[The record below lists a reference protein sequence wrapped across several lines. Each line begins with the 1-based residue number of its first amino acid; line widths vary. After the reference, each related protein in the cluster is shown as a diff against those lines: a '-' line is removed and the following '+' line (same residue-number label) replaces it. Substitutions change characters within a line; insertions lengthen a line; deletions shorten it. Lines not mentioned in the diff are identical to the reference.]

1 MADIRIIRGQRIV
14 PDVEQAL
21 RFAGYESKGA
31 AWERA
36 EGMCRD
42 MAPLLRRSLQAKAVL
57 AFTEKR
63 LYVILTLG
71 AAVSRQ
77 IDRYQD
83 DGDELAAVLFAA
95 MADTCLFALEQ
106 QVLQQLR
113 LICRQKGCGI
123 VCRHEPG
130 SDLPLSVQA
139 DAVCETAAGR
149 TAGVT
154 VNAAMALSPEKSM
167 SLVFDLCEDPAV
179 FQVKHDCTACPK
191 TDCPQRQAESAREV
205 RLTCPGGC
213 RVHDY
218 IQSQGTALAMPCGGK
233 GMCGKCRVRVV
244 RGRLPVTPEDKRI
257 FSEAQL
263 AQGWRLACKAVT
275 REAVEIVVPV
285 QEQQGFSALAAE
297 AADEGALSLA
307 ADHDYGLA
315 VDIGTTT
322 LAAALVDCTD
332 GKILATATAVNS
344 QRSFGADVVS
354 RIGAACHGKGK
365 ALQKAVRRDL
375 TRLMKQLLKDHPG
388 TAARCRQM
396 AIAANT
402 TMLHLLMG
410 WWPCD
415 GLGDW
420 PFHPVS
426 LGGKTYRAQEV
437 LGPQSPLADAT
448 VTLLPG
454 MSTYVGADITA
465 GIWQCGLASSDDV
478 SLFVDLG
485 TNGEMV
491 LGNKDQRFIAS
502 APAGP
507 ALEGGK
513 LTWGTGSV
521 PGAICGVRIERGRA
535 KVRTIDHT
543 VPVGIC
549 GTGILE
555 AMAGLVRE
563 GLVDE
568 TGKLVEPYFHK
579 GFPLASTLDYQR
591 ITLSQQDIREI
602 QMAKSAIRAGIESLI
617 ERSGISRQRVHQ
629 VFLAG
634 GFGYYLDPQKAA
646 VIGLLPA
653 DLAERT
659 TAVGNTSLKG
669 AIGLLTGAV
678 TLEELQAIAAG
689 VEEIVLGNDEA
700 FQRLYID
707 YLNF

>member
-410 WWPCD
+410 WPCD

-426 LGGKTYRAQEV
+426 LGGKTYCAQEV

>member
-218 IQSQGTALAMPCGGK
+218 IQSQGTALAMSCGGK

-396 AIAANT
+396 DIAANT

-410 WWPCD
+410 WPCD

-689 VEEIVLGNDEA
+689 AEEIVLGNDEA

>member
-410 WWPCD
+410 WPCD

-454 MSTYVGADITA
+454 MSTYVGADITV

-521 PGAICGVRIERGRA
+521 PGAICDVRIERGRA

>member
-57 AFTEKR
+57 AFTEER

-139 DAVCETAAGR
+139 DAVRETAAGR

-191 TDCPQRQAESAREV
+191 TDCPQRQAESDREV

-297 AADEGALSLA
+297 VADEGALSLA

-375 TRLMKQLLKDHPG
+375 TRLTKQLLKDHPG

-410 WWPCD
+410 WPCD

-420 PFHPVS
+420 PFQPVS

-437 LGPQSPLADAT
+437 LGPQTVLADAT

-535 KVRTIDHT
+535 KVRTIDHA

-617 ERSGISRQRVHQ
+617 ERSGISRQRIHQ

-689 VEEIVLGNDEA
+689 AEEIVLGNDEA

>member
-21 RFAGYESKGA
+21 QFAGYESKGA

-57 AFTEKR
+57 AFTEER

-139 DAVCETAAGR
+139 DAVRETAAGR

-375 TRLMKQLLKDHPG
+375 TRLTKQLLKDHPG

-410 WWPCD
+410 WPCD

-437 LGPQSPLADAT
+437 LGPQTVLADAT

-535 KVRTIDHT
+535 KVRTTDHA

-563 GLVDE
+563 GLVDA

-689 VEEIVLGNDEA
+689 AEEIVLGNDEA
-700 FQRLYID
+700 FQRLYIE

>member
-57 AFTEKR
+57 AFTEER

-139 DAVCETAAGR
+139 DAVRETAAGR

-191 TDCPQRQAESAREV
+191 TDCPQRQAESGREV

-218 IQSQGTALAMPCGGK
+218 IQSQETALAMPCGGK

-263 AQGWRLACKAVT
+263 AQGWRLACKAIT
-275 REAVEIVVPV
+275 REAVEIAVPV

-375 TRLMKQLLKDHPG
+375 TRLTKQLLKDHPG

-410 WWPCD
+410 WPCD

-437 LGPQSPLADAT
+437 LGPQTVLADAT

-535 KVRTIDHT
+535 KVRTIDHA

-555 AMAGLVRE
+555 AMAGLLRE

-617 ERSGISRQRVHQ
+617 ERSGISRQRIHQ

-689 VEEIVLGNDEA
+689 AEEIVLGNDEA

>member
-244 RGRLPVTPEDKRI
+244 RRLPVTPEDKRI

-410 WWPCD
+410 WPCD

-689 VEEIVLGNDEA
+689 AEEIVLGNDEA

>member
-410 WWPCD
+410 WPCD

-700 FQRLYID
+700 YQRLYID

>member
-21 RFAGYESKGA
+21 QFAGYESKGA

-57 AFTEKR
+57 AFTEER

-95 MADTCLFALEQ
+95 MADMCLFALEQ

-139 DAVCETAAGR
+139 DAVRETAAGR

-275 REAVEIVVPV
+275 REAVEISVPV

-354 RIGAACHGKGK
+354 RIGTACHGKGK

-375 TRLMKQLLKDHPG
+375 TRLTKQLLKDHPG

-410 WWPCD
+410 WPCD

-420 PFHPVS
+420 PFQPVS

-437 LGPQSPLADAT
+437 LGPQTVLADAT

-535 KVRTIDHT
+535 KVRTIDHA

-617 ERSGISRQRVHQ
+617 ERSGISRQCIHQ

-689 VEEIVLGNDEA
+689 AEEIVLGNDEA

>member
-57 AFTEKR
+57 AFTAER

-233 GMCGKCRVRVV
+233 GMCGKCRVRVF

-410 WWPCD
+410 WPCD

-689 VEEIVLGNDEA
+689 AEEIVLGNDEA

>member
-21 RFAGYESKGA
+21 QFAGYESKGA

-410 WWPCD
+410 WPCD

>member
-233 GMCGKCRVRVV
+233 GMCGKCRVCVV

-410 WWPCD
+410 WPCD

-689 VEEIVLGNDEA
+689 AEEIVLGNDEA

>member
-213 RVHDY
+213 RVHDF

-410 WWPCD
+410 WPCD

-426 LGGKTYRAQEV
+426 LGGKTYCAQEV

>member
-244 RGRLPVTPEDKRI
+244 RGRLPVTPENKRI

-410 WWPCD
+410 WPCD

>member
-410 WWPCD
+410 WPCD

-602 QMAKSAIRAGIESLI
+602 QMTKSAIRAGIESLI

>member
-375 TRLMKQLLKDHPG
+375 TRLMKQLLKDHSG

-410 WWPCD
+410 WPCD

>member
-57 AFTEKR
+57 AFTAER

-83 DGDELAAVLFAA
+83 DRDELAAVLFAA

-410 WWPCD
+410 WPCD

-689 VEEIVLGNDEA
+689 AEEIVLGNDEA

>member
-14 PDVEQAL
+14 PDIEQAL
-21 RFAGYESKGA
+21 RFTGYGSKGE

-36 EGMCRD
+36 EGVCRD

-57 AFTEKR
+57 AFSGER

-77 IDRYQD
+77 IDRYHD
-83 DGDELAAVLFAA
+83 DGDELAAVLFGA

-123 VCRHEPG
+123 ICRHEPG

-139 DAVCETAAGR
+139 DAVRETAAGR
-149 TAGVT
+149 TVGVT

-167 SLVFDLCEDPAV
+167 SLVFDLCGDSSV
-179 FQVKHDCTACPK
+179 FQVKHDCTSCPK
-191 TDCPQRQAESAREV
+191 TDCAQRQAGTVQEIH
-205 RLTCPGGC
+205 LTCPSGC
-213 RVHDY
+213 RVHEY
-218 IQSQGTALAMPCGGK
+218 IQSQGTALVLPCGGK
-233 GMCGKCRVRVV
+233 GMCGKCRVRVIC
-244 RGRLPVTPEDKRI
+244 GKLSVTPEDKRI
-257 FSEAQL
+257 FSEKQL

-275 REAVEIVVPV
+275 QEAVELAVPV
-285 QEQQGFSALAAE
+285 QERQGFSALAAE
-297 AADEGALSLA
+297 ATDDDTLSLA
-307 ADHDYGLA
+307 AGHDYGLA
-315 VDIGTTT
+315 IDIGTTT
-322 LAAALVDCTD
+322 LAAALVDGTD

-344 QRSFGADVVS
+344 QRSFGADVIS

-365 ALQKAVRRDL
+365 ALWKAVRRDL
-375 TRLMKQLLKDHPG
+375 TRLLKQLFQDHPG
-388 TAARCRQM
+388 VAGHCHRM

-410 WWPCD
+410 WSCE
-415 GLGDW
+415 GLGNW

-426 LGGKTYRAQEV
+426 LGGKSYDVQAV
-437 LGPQSPLADAT
+437 LGRQDVLTDCT

-465 GIWQCGLASSDDV
+465 GIWQCGLASSDEV

-535 KVRTIDHT
+535 KVKTIDHAI
-543 VPVGIC
+543 PVGIC

-617 ERSGISRQRVHQ
+617 ERSGISRQRIRQ
-629 VFLAG
+629 VWLAG

-669 AIGLLTGAV
+669 AVGLLTGAV

-689 VEEIVLGNDEA
+689 AEEIVLGNDEA

>member
-218 IQSQGTALAMPCGGK
+218 IQSQGTALAMSCGGK

-410 WWPCD
+410 WPCD

-437 LGPQSPLADAT
+437 LGPQSPLVDAT

-689 VEEIVLGNDEA
+689 AEEIVLGNDEA

>member
-410 WWPCD
+410 WPCD

-507 ALEGGK
+507 ALEGSR

-617 ERSGISRQRVHQ
+617 EHSGISRQRVHQ

>member
-21 RFAGYESKGA
+21 QFAGYESKGA

-42 MAPLLRRSLQAKAVL
+42 MALLLRRSLQAKAVL
-57 AFTEKR
+57 AFTEER

-139 DAVCETAAGR
+139 DAVRETAAGR

-191 TDCPQRQAESAREV
+191 TDCPQRQAESDREV

-275 REAVEIVVPV
+275 REAVKIVVPV

-375 TRLMKQLLKDHPG
+375 TRLTKQLLKDHPG

-410 WWPCD
+410 WPCD

-437 LGPQSPLADAT
+437 LGPQTVLADAT

-535 KVRTIDHT
+535 KVRTIDHA

-555 AMAGLVRE
+555 AMAGLLQE

-689 VEEIVLGNDEA
+689 AEEIVLGNDEA

>member
-21 RFAGYESKGA
+21 QFAGYESKGA

-57 AFTEKR
+57 AFTEER

-139 DAVCETAAGR
+139 DAVRETAAGR

-218 IQSQGTALAMPCGGK
+218 IQSQGTAQAMPCGGK

-375 TRLMKQLLKDHPG
+375 TRLTKQLLKDHPG

-410 WWPCD
+410 WPCD

-437 LGPQSPLADAT
+437 LGPQTVLADAT

-535 KVRTIDHT
+535 KVRTIDHA

-563 GLVDE
+563 GLVDA

-689 VEEIVLGNDEA
+689 AEEIVLGNDEA
-700 FQRLYID
+700 FQRLYIE

>member
-410 WWPCD
+410 WPCD

-669 AIGLLTGAV
+669 AIGLLTGAM

>member
-1 MADIRIIRGQRIV
+1 M
-14 PDVEQAL
+14 
-21 RFAGYESKGA
+21 
-31 AWERA
+31 
-36 EGMCRD
+36 
-42 MAPLLRRSLQAKAVL
+42 
-57 AFTEKR
+57 
-63 LYVILTLG
+63 
-71 AAVSRQ
+71 
-77 IDRYQD
+77 
-83 DGDELAAVLFAA
+83 
-95 MADTCLFALEQ
+95 
-106 QVLQQLR
+106 
-113 LICRQKGCGI
+113 
-123 VCRHEPG
+123 
-130 SDLPLSVQA
+130 
-139 DAVCETAAGR
+139 
-149 TAGVT
+149 
-154 VNAAMALSPEKSM
+154 
-167 SLVFDLCEDPAV
+167 
-179 FQVKHDCTACPK
+179 
-191 TDCPQRQAESAREV
+191 
-205 RLTCPGGC
+205 
-213 RVHDY
+213 
-218 IQSQGTALAMPCGGK
+218 
-233 GMCGKCRVRVV
+233 
-244 RGRLPVTPEDKRI
+244 
-257 FSEAQL
+257 
-263 AQGWRLACKAVT
+263 
-275 REAVEIVVPV
+275 
-285 QEQQGFSALAAE
+285 
-297 AADEGALSLA
+297 
-307 ADHDYGLA
+307 
-315 VDIGTTT
+315 
-322 LAAALVDCTD
+322 AAALVACTD

-410 WWPCD
+410 WPCD

-513 LTWGTGSV
+513 LTWGTGRV

-535 KVRTIDHT
+535 KVRTIDHA

-602 QMAKSAIRAGIESLI
+602 QMAKSTIRAGIESLI

-689 VEEIVLGNDEA
+689 AEEIVLGNDEA

>member
-57 AFTEKR
+57 AFTETR

-322 LAAALVDCTD
+322 LATALVDCTD

-410 WWPCD
+410 WPCD

-689 VEEIVLGNDEA
+689 AEEIVLGNDEA

>member
-410 WWPCD
+410 WPCD

-535 KVRTIDHT
+535 KVRTIDHA

-602 QMAKSAIRAGIESLI
+602 QMAKSAIQAGIESLI

>member
-322 LAAALVDCTD
+322 LAAALVDCTG
-332 GKILATATAVNS
+332 GKILATATTVNS

-354 RIGAACHGKGK
+354 RIGAACHGKGR

-375 TRLMKQLLKDHPG
+375 TRLVKQLFQDHPG
-388 TAARCRQM
+388 VAGHCHCM

-410 WWPCD
+410 WSCE
-415 GLGDW
+415 GLGNW

-426 LGGKTYRAQEV
+426 LGGGTYDIQAV
-437 LGPQSPLADAT
+437 LGRQDVLTDCT

-485 TNGEMV
+485 TNGEMA
-491 LGNKDQRFIAS
+491 LGNKGQRFIAS

-535 KVRTIDHT
+535 KVRTIDHA

-579 GFPLASTLDYQR
+579 GFPLASTLDYRR

-617 ERSGISRQRVHQ
+617 ERSGISRQRIRQ
-629 VFLAG
+629 VWLAG

-678 TLEELQAIAAG
+678 TLDELQAIAAG
-689 VEEIVLGNDEA
+689 AEEIVLGNDEA

>member
-244 RGRLPVTPEDKRI
+244 RGWLPVTPEDKRI

-410 WWPCD
+410 WPCD

-454 MSTYVGADITA
+454 MSTYVGADITV

>member
-375 TRLMKQLLKDHPG
+375 TRLTKQLLKDHPG

-410 WWPCD
+410 WPCD

-437 LGPQSPLADAT
+437 LGPQTVLADAT

>member
-14 PDVEQAL
+14 PDIEQAL
-21 RFAGYESKGA
+21 RFAGYGSKGE

-42 MAPLLRRSLQAKAVL
+42 MAPLLRRSLQAKAAL
-57 AFTEKR
+57 AFAGER

-77 IDRYQD
+77 LDRYRD
-83 DGDELAAVLFAA
+83 DGDDVGALLFDA

-139 DAVCETAAGR
+139 DVIRETSAGR
-149 TAGVT
+149 TVGVT
-154 VNAAMALSPEKSM
+154 VNASMALSPVKSM
-167 SLVFDLCEDPAV
+167 SLVFDLGDDPAV
-179 FQVKHDCTACPK
+179 FQVNHDCTSCPK
-191 TDCPQRQAESAREV
+191 TDCTQRQAGTAQEV
-205 RLTCPGGC
+205 HITCPGGC

-218 IQSQGTALAMPCGGK
+218 IQAQGTALALPCGGK

-244 RGRLPVTPEDKRI
+244 QGTLPVTPEDRRI
-257 FSEAQL
+257 FSDEQL

-275 REAVEIVVPV
+275 RDAVELVVPV
-285 QEQQGFSALAAE
+285 QEQQGFSAV
-297 AADEGALSLA
+297 AADSTDQAAVVTEG
-307 ADHDYGLA
+307 HDYGLA

-322 LAAALVDCTD
+322 LATALVDCTD
-332 GKILATATAVNS
+332 GQILATATAVNS
-344 QRSFGADVVS
+344 QRSFGADVIS

-375 TRLMKQLLKDHPG
+375 TRLVQQLFQDHPG
-388 TAARCRQM
+388 VAGHCHRM

-410 WWPCD
+410 WSCE
-415 GLGDW
+415 GLGNW

-426 LGGKTYRAQEV
+426 LGGGTYEVQAV
-437 LGPQSPLADAT
+437 LGRQGVLTDCT

-465 GIWQCGLASSDDV
+465 GIWQCGVASSDDL

-485 TNGEMV
+485 TNGEMA
-491 LGNKDQRFIAS
+491 LGNKEKRFIAS

-521 PGAICGVRIERGRA
+521 PGAICGVYIERGRA
-535 KVRTIDHT
+535 KVRTIDHG

-555 AMAGLVRE
+555 AMASLVRE

-591 ITLSQQDIREI
+591 IILSQQDIREI

-617 ERSGISRQRVHQ
+617 ERSGLSRQCIRQ
-629 VFLAG
+629 VWLAG

-646 VIGLLPA
+646 VIGLLPP

-669 AIGLLTGAV
+669 AIGFLTGAV
-678 TLEELQAIAAG
+678 TLDTLQAIADGA
-689 VEEIVLGNDEA
+689 EEIVLGNDEA

>member
-57 AFTEKR
+57 AFTAER

-410 WWPCD
+410 WPCD

-535 KVRTIDHT
+535 KVRTIDHA

>member
-218 IQSQGTALAMPCGGK
+218 IQSQGTALAMSCGGK

-375 TRLMKQLLKDHPG
+375 TRLTKQLLKDHPG

-410 WWPCD
+410 WPCD

-437 LGPQSPLADAT
+437 LGPQTVLADAT

-689 VEEIVLGNDEA
+689 AEEIVLGNDEA

>member
-218 IQSQGTALAMPCGGK
+218 IQSQGTALAMSCGGK

-410 WWPCD
+410 WPCD

>member
-179 FQVKHDCTACPK
+179 FQVKHDCMACPK

-410 WWPCD
+410 WPCD

>member
-57 AFTEKR
+57 AFTAER

-332 GKILATATAVNS
+332 GKILATATVVNS

-410 WWPCD
+410 WPCD

-535 KVRTIDHT
+535 KVRTIDHA

-602 QMAKSAIRAGIESLI
+602 QMAKSTIRAGIESLI

-689 VEEIVLGNDEA
+689 AEEIVLGNDEA

>member
-179 FQVKHDCTACPK
+179 FQVKHDCMACPK

-244 RGRLPVTPEDKRI
+244 WGRLPVTPEDKRI

-410 WWPCD
+410 WPCD

>member
-57 AFTEKR
+57 AFTAER

-218 IQSQGTALAMPCGGK
+218 IQSQGTALAMSCGGK

-410 WWPCD
+410 WPCD

-535 KVRTIDHT
+535 KVRTIDHA

-689 VEEIVLGNDEA
+689 AEEIVLGNDEA

>member
-322 LAAALVDCTD
+322 LATALVDCTD

-410 WWPCD
+410 WPCD

-689 VEEIVLGNDEA
+689 AEEIVLGNDEA